1 MTNELSGLPSLREPM
16 ARLRELAIAAAVAAI
31 ALQWVNTRVA
41 ILQVNQN
48 PSHPSIYDTYPVYH
62 SMATGLREGRVGQTD
77 LEALQR
83 FSAQRDRWA
92 AYDRVPAGAAHRWV
106 NYYTLDVGYSFIVEA
121 ARLAFPS
128 LPDNHLRSLALQLL
142 VDAALVVFVF
152 FVFSHWNL
160 WLGLLAAS
168 LYSANVA
175 AQQLVSLAFY
185 YYWDIPLT
193 FVVLGALILA
203 LQRPAETARWL
214 TLAGLALGF
223 GVWLRGSWWPL
234 SLFLFVVA
242 RCTPALRRALVAPSV
257 AFVLLATPQLVRSSI
272 ARGHLTLTT
281 RAGWHV
287 ALVGLGY
294 YPNPYGLEL
303 KDVAVFKLTK
313 DKYGVD
319 FNMVDYDVHDQA
331 ARREYFALWQKDRR
345 FIIDSFLGR
354 LGDSVAGSGESPS
367 FTFVANPKYRVLCL
381 IGFVLM
387 ILRGGASR
395 VVGFAAGGTY
405 AIYVLM
411 TSTFYY
417 VGLAYDNVTQV
428 TLLIL
433 FVGGLDAAWRA
444 GRRLLDCEDEWLA
457 RAG

>member
-1 MTNELSGLPSLREPM
+1 MGSLPVRDLLPPLR
-16 ARLRELAIAAAVAAI
+16 RLTIAVAVVAI
-31 ALQWVNTRVA
+31 TLQWVNTRVA
-41 ILQVNQN
+41 ILQVNQKLA
-48 PSHPSIYDTYPVYH
+48 HPSIYDTYSIYH
-62 SMATGLREGRVGQTD
+62 SMAMGLREGRIGQMN
-77 LEALQR
+77 LAAAQR
-83 FSAQRDRWA
+83 FSSVHDSATEYERLPTD
-92 AYDRVPAGAAHRWV
+92 AGQWV

-152 FVFSHWNL
+152 FVFSHWNV

-168 LYSANVA
+168 LYSANIA
-175 AQQLVSLAFY
+175 ARQLVSLAFY
-185 YYWDIPLT
+185 YYWDIPLA

-242 RCTPALRRALVAPSV
+242 LCTPALRRALVAPSV

-281 RAGWHV
+281 RAAWHV

-319 FNMVDYDVHDQA
+319 FNMADYDVHDQA
-331 ARREYFALWQKDRR
+331 ARREYLALWQKDRR
-345 FIIDSFLGR
+345 FIIGSFLRR

-367 FTFVANPKYRVLCL
+367 FSFVANPKYRVLCL

-387 ILRGGASR
+387 LLRGGASR

-405 AIYVLM
+405 AIYVLL
-411 TSTFYY
+411 TSTIYY

>member
-1 MTNELSGLPSLREPM
+1 
-16 ARLRELAIAAAVAAI
+16 
-31 ALQWVNTRVA
+31 
-41 ILQVNQN
+41 
-48 PSHPSIYDTYPVYH
+48 
-62 SMATGLREGRVGQTD
+62 
-77 LEALQR
+77 
-83 FSAQRDRWA
+83 
-92 AYDRVPAGAAHRWV
+92 VPAGAAHRWV

-203 LQRPAETARWL
+203 LQRPLETARWL

-242 RCTPALRRALVAPSV
+242 LCAPALRRALVAPSV

-294 YPNPYGLEL
+294 YPNPYGLEPKTWPSQAPGG
-303 KDVAVFKLTK
+303 KDAWISTWRS
-313 DKYGVD
+313 
-319 FNMVDYDVHDQA
+319 DVHDQA

-433 FVGGLDAAWRA
+433 FVGGLDAARRA